1 MTQEFRKVGLG
12 TCVALV
18 MANMIGTGVFTSL
31 GFQVAALPS
40 PFLIVVLWAIG
51 GLVALCGA
59 LSYAELAA
67 ALPRSG
73 GEYNFLARVY
83 HPALGF
89 MGGFI
94 SVVVGFAAPIA
105 LTAMA
110 SGGYLAAA
118 LQFVSMDTP
127 DLHQK
132 EMHDSIVMAVSFAVV
147 LALAGMHAVTV
158 KASGGFQIAV
168 TSLKLGLIGV
178 FLIFGVWKG
187 HWPEGGF
194 SPRAGDWNAML
205 SAPFAVAL
213 MYVLYSYTGW
223 NAAAYIMGEVRKP
236 EWTVPRALLLA
247 TLLVTVLYVSLN
259 AVFLASGPMADFLDE
274 HGHGRQEVG
283 EIAASHLLGDVGGRI
298 MSGLIGFGLVSA
310 ISAMTW
316 AGPRVAQAIGQDYP
330 VLGFLAKTSPGGVPR
345 RALLLQTS
353 IVLFLLATGT
363 FQTILAYAFFAI
375 LTCSFLAVLGVIV
388 LRIRQPDLPRPFR
401 CWGYPFTPLIFLALN
416 AFTLIYT
423 AVDKPREALAGT
435 VTLAAGIGLYFLAK
449 RRKLEA

>member
-1 MTQEFRKVGLG
+1 
-12 TCVALV
+12 
-18 MANMIGTGVFTSL
+18 
-31 GFQVAALPS
+31 
-40 PFLIVVLWAIG
+40 
-51 GLVALCGA
+51 
-59 LSYAELAA
+59 
-67 ALPRSG
+67 
-73 GEYNFLARVY
+73 
-83 HPALGF
+83 
-89 MGGFI
+89 
-94 SVVVGFAAPIA
+94 
-105 LTAMA
+105 
-110 SGGYLAAA
+110 
-118 LQFVSMDTP
+118 
-127 DLHQK
+127 
-132 EMHDSIVMAVSFAVV
+132 
-147 LALAGMHAVTV
+147 MHAVTV
-158 KASGGFQIAV
+158 RASGGFQVAV

-194 SPRAGDWNAML
+194 RPQAGDWNAML

-247 TLLVTVLYVSLN
+247 TLLVTVLYVGLN
-259 AVFLASGPMADFLDE
+259 AVFLASGPMTDFLDE
-274 HGHGRQEVG
+274 QGHGKQEVG
-283 EIAASHLLGDVGGRI
+283 EIAASHLIGDVGGRI

-345 RALLLQTS
+345 RALLLQTT

-423 AVDKPREALAGT
+423 AVDKPREALAGAA
-435 VTLAAGIGLYFLAK
+435 TLAAGIGLYFLAK
-449 RRKLEA
+449 RRKLEG